1 MLTPALVVTG
11 VVLDVKPLLLVED
24 TWSSDSEDSPAES
37 LRTWCDDTGA
47 EIRTTASAIGPD
59 PGPGLADVLAD
70 ALAAVVTDRLM
81 GAGASR
87 DTMREAFQRA
97 RLEEIRDDAT
107 CLTIDGEPHHGL
119 VVSSDG
125 TDVRGVIVGE
135 TVVVVVSDVRG
146 MSLLLGPVEAHPPLG

>member
-11 VVLDVKPLLLVED
+11 VLHGGKPLVLVED

-47 EIRTTASAIGPD
+47 EIRTTTSAVGPG

-81 GAGASR
+81 GTGASR
-87 DTMREAFQRA
+87 DATVEAFQQA
-97 RLEEIRDDAT
+97 RLEEIQDDAT
-107 CLTIDGEPHHGL
+107 CLTIDGEPHPGL
-119 VVSSDG
+119 VISSDG

-146 MSLLLGPVEAHPPLG
+146 VALSLGPVEEPPPLG